1 MSLSDQPSNK
11 GVALVAEAAGT
22 SILVCAYCLNL
33 QYDDDAVYAAAPL
46 AMSAIYFVLL
56 MMLLPLSGAEMNP
69 AITFSILISA
79 RQYRKH
85 WQFAVMTICSQMIGG
100 LLGM

>member
-33 QYDDDAVYAAAPL
+33 QFDNETVYAASPFAL
-46 AMSAIYFVLL
+46 SAIYFVLL
-56 MMLLPLSGAEMNP
+56 MMLLPLSNAEMNP
-69 AITFSILISA
+69 AITFSVMISN
-79 RQYRKH
+79 RRYK
-85 WQFAVMTICSQMIGG
+85 T
-100 LLGM
+100 